1 MFSKNVLFYYLL
13 DFLHTILPFPLV
25 NPFVPSAPFLY
36 PRKTLENLTVSRCF
50 QGLEKGCI
58 GNKWVKFV
66 EIFWDNIFKFLW
78 TEFYHYENALI
89 QNSQTSVENSLW
101 TPLAVLHNNIFRH
114 RKVAWTLTGR
124 NWPNW
129 TDLLKSNNNELIL
142 NR

>member
-1 MFSKNVLFYYLL
+1 MFSKNFLFYYLL
-13 DFLHTILPFPLV
+13 DFCTPFSLSLWLTHLFLV
-25 NPFVPSAPFLY
+25 HPFST
-36 PRKTLENLTVSRCF
+36 PRKTENLTVSRCF

-101 TPLAVLHNNIFRH
+101 TPLAVHHNNIFRH

-124 NWPNW
+124 NWLNW
-129 TDLLKSNNNELIL
+129 TDLCKSNNELIL